1 MVQDMDI
8 VMAQERINRAKNMK
22 NKEFII
28 KAIMSGLLIGLC
40 VDINN
45 RIGGLCGAFLF
56 SIGLLTICMSELSL
70 FTGKVGSSNDAKE
83 LFITFVLNIFGV
95 IIMRILFTFNN
106 MFVLG
111 IGCGMLMQIGVTA
124 YKKNLPILTI
134 MCVMAF
140 ILAGYKH
147 CIAYA
152 YNSLDVVS
160 FAVIVLGNI
169 IGAKICYYGG
179 VKL

>member
-1 MVQDMDI
+1 MI
-8 VMAQERINRAKNMK
+8 HIKKLKNMK

-40 VDINN
+40 ADINN

-56 SIGLLTICMSELSL
+56 SIGLLTICMLELSL

-83 LFITFVLNIFGV
+83 LFTTFVLNIFGI

-152 YNSLDVVS
+152 YNSLDVMS
-160 FAVIVLGNI
+160 FALIVLGNI

>member
-1 MVQDMDI
+1 
-8 VMAQERINRAKNMK
+8 MK

-40 VDINN
+40 ADINN

-83 LFITFVLNIFGV
+83 LFTTFVLNIFGV

-152 YNSLDVVS
+152 YNSLDVMN
-160 FAVIVLGNI
+160 FTLIVLGNI

>member
-1 MVQDMDI
+1 MI
-8 VMAQERINRAKNMK
+8 HIKKLKNMK

-40 VDINN
+40 ADINN

-56 SIGLLTICMSELSL
+56 SIGLLTICMLELSL
-70 FTGKVGSSNDAKE
+70 FTGKVGSSNDTKK
-83 LFITFVLNIFGV
+83 LFITLVLNIFGV
-95 IIMRILFTFNN
+95 IIMRVIFTFNN
-106 MFVLG
+106 MFTLG

-147 CIAYA
+147 CIAYI
-152 YNSLDVVS
+152 YNSLDVINFVLI
-160 FAVIVLGNI
+160 ALGNI
-169 IGAKICYYGG
+169 VGAKICYYGG
-179 VKL
+179 IKS

>member
-1 MVQDMDI
+1 MG
-8 VMAQERINRAKNMK
+8 
-22 NKEFII
+22 NKEFIT
-28 KAIMSGLLIGLC
+28 KSIMSGLLIGLC
-40 VDINN
+40 ADINN

-56 SIGLLTICMSELSL
+56 SIGLLTICMLERSL
-70 FTGKVGSSNDAKE
+70 CTGKVGSSTDAKK
-83 LFITFVLNIFGV
+83 LFITLVLNIFGV
-95 IIMRILFTFNN
+95 IIMRVLFTFNN

-152 YNSLDVVS
+152 YNSLDVINFVL
-160 FAVIVLGNI
+160 IVLGNVV
-169 IGAKICYYGG
+169 GAKICYYGG
-179 VKL
+179 IKL

>member
-1 MVQDMDI
+1 
-8 VMAQERINRAKNMK
+8 MK

-40 VDINN
+40 ADINN

-56 SIGLLTICMSELSL
+56 GIGLLTICMLKFSL
-70 FTGKVGSSNDAKE
+70 FTGKVGSSNNTKE
-83 LFITFVLNIFGV
+83 LFTTFILNIFGV
-95 IIMRILFTFNN
+95 IIMRVLFTFNN

-124 YKKNLPILTI
+124 YKKNFPILTI

-147 CIAYA
+147 CIAYV
-152 YNSLDVVS
+152 YNSLDIINFVL
-160 FAVIVLGNI
+160 IILGNI
-169 IGAKICYYGG
+169 VGAKICYYGG
-179 VKL
+179 IKL

>member
-1 MVQDMDI
+1 MI
-8 VMAQERINRAKNMK
+8 HTKKLKNMK

-40 VDINN
+40 ADINN

-56 SIGLLTICMSELSL
+56 SIGLLTICMLELSL
-70 FTGKVGSSNDAKE
+70 FTGKVGSSNDTKK
-83 LFITFVLNIFGV
+83 LFITLVLNIFGV
-95 IIMRILFTFNN
+95 IIMRVLFTFNN
-106 MFVLG
+106 MFILG

-147 CIAYA
+147 CIAYV
-152 YNSLDVVS
+152 YNSLDVINFVLI
-160 FAVIVLGNI
+160 ALGNI
-169 IGAKICYYGG
+169 IGAKICDCGG
-179 VKL
+179 IKS

>member
-1 MVQDMDI
+1 MI
-8 VMAQERINRAKNMK
+8 HIKKLKNMK

-40 VDINN
+40 TDINN

-56 SIGLLTICMSELSL
+56 SIGLLTICMLGLPL
-70 FTGKVGSSNDAKE
+70 FTGKVGGSNNIKE
-83 LFITFVLNIFGV
+83 LFVTFVLNIFGV
-95 IIMRILFTFNN
+95 IIMRVLFTFNN

-152 YNSLDVVS
+152 YNSLDVMS
-160 FAVIVLGNI
+160 FILIVLGNI

>member
-1 MVQDMDI
+1 MI
-8 VMAQERINRAKNMK
+8 YIKKLKNMK

-40 VDINN
+40 ADINN

-95 IIMRILFTFNN
+95 IIMRVLFSFNN

-152 YNSLDVVS
+152 YNSLNVVS
-160 FAVIVLGNI
+160 FALIVLGNI

-179 VKL
+179 IKL

>member
-1 MVQDMDI
+1 MY
-8 VMAQERINRAKNMK
+8 
-22 NKEFII
+22 KEEI
-28 KAIMSGLLIGLC
+28 KSIFSGMLIGLC
-40 VDINN
+40 ADINN
-45 RIGGLCGAFLF
+45 RVGGICGAFLF
-56 SIGLLTICMSELSL
+56 SIGLLTICMLELSL
-70 FTGKVGSSNDAKE
+70 FTGKVGSSNDTKE
-83 LFITFVLNIFGV
+83 LFTTFVLNIFGV

-160 FAVIVLGNI
+160 FALIVLGNI

>member
-1 MVQDMDI
+1 MI
-8 VMAQERINRAKNMK
+8 HIKKLKNMK

-28 KAIMSGLLIGLC
+28 KSIMSGLLIGLC
-40 VDINN
+40 ADINN

-56 SIGLLTICMSELSL
+56 SIGLLTICMLEFSL
-70 FTGKVGSSNDAKE
+70 FTGKVGSSNDAKK
-83 LFITFVLNIFGV
+83 LFTTFVLNIFGV

-147 CIAYA
+147 CIAYV
-152 YNSLDVVS
+152 YNSLDIINFVL
-160 FAVIVLGNI
+160 IVLGNI
-169 IGAKICYYGG
+169 VGAKICYYGG
-179 VKL
+179 IKL

>member
-1 MVQDMDI
+1 
-8 VMAQERINRAKNMK
+8 MK

-40 VDINN
+40 ADINN

-83 LFITFVLNIFGV
+83 LFTTFVLNIFGV
-95 IIMRILFTFNN
+95 IIMRVLFTFNN

-147 CIAYA
+147 CIAYV
-152 YNSLDVVS
+152 YNSLDVIS
-160 FAVIVLGNI
+160 FVLIVLGNI
-169 IGAKICYYGG
+169 IGAKLCYYGG
-179 VKL
+179 VKS

>member
-1 MVQDMDI
+1 
-8 VMAQERINRAKNMK
+8 
-22 NKEFII
+22 
-28 KAIMSGLLIGLC
+28 
-40 VDINN
+40 
-45 RIGGLCGAFLF
+45 
-56 SIGLLTICMSELSL
+56 
-70 FTGKVGSSNDAKE
+70 
-83 LFITFVLNIFGV
+83 
-95 IIMRILFTFNN
+95 MRVLFTFNN

-124 YKKNLPILTI
+124 YKKNYPFLTA

-152 YNSLDVVS
+152 YNSLDVMS
-160 FAVIVLGNI
+160 FALIVLGNI

>member
-1 MVQDMDI
+1 MY
-8 VMAQERINRAKNMK
+8 
-22 NKEFII
+22 KEEI
-28 KAIMSGLLIGLC
+28 KSIFSGMLIGLC
-40 VDINN
+40 ADINN

-56 SIGLLTICMSELSL
+56 SIGLLTICMLGLSL
-70 FTGKVGSSNDAKE
+70 FTGKVGGSNNIKE
-83 LFITFVLNIFGV
+83 LFVTFVLNIFGV
-95 IIMRILFTFNN
+95 IIMRELFTFNN

-124 YKKNLPILTI
+124 YKKNYPFLTA

-152 YNSLDVVS
+152 YNSLDVMS
-160 FAVIVLGNI
+160 FTLIVLGNI

>member
-1 MVQDMDI
+1 MIGKKFIYV
-8 VMAQERINRAKNMK
+8 RNMY
-22 NKEFII
+22 KEEI
-28 KAIMSGLLIGLC
+28 KSIFSGMLIGLC
-40 VDINN
+40 ADINN
-45 RIGGLCGAFLF
+45 RVGGLCGAFLF

-70 FTGKVGSSNDAKE
+70 FTGKVGSNNNIEE
-83 LFITFVLNIFGV
+83 LFTTFVLNIFGV
-95 IIMRILFTFNN
+95 IIMRVLFTFNN

-147 CIAYA
+147 CIAYV
-152 YNSLDVVS
+152 YNSLDVIS
-160 FAVIVLGNI
+160 FVLIVLGNI
-169 IGAKICYYGG
+169 VGAKLCYYGG
-179 VKL
+179 VKS

>member
-1 MVQDMDI
+1 MI
-8 VMAQERINRAKNMK
+8 HIKKLKNMK

-28 KAIMSGLLIGLC
+28 KSIMSGLLIGLC
-40 VDINN
+40 ADINN

-56 SIGLLTICMSELSL
+56 SIGLLTICMLELSL

-83 LFITFVLNIFGV
+83 LFTTFVLNIFGV

-160 FAVIVLGNI
+160 FALIVLGNI

>member
-1 MVQDMDI
+1 MI
-8 VMAQERINRAKNMK
+8 HTKKLKNMK

-40 VDINN
+40 ADLNN

-56 SIGLLTICMSELSL
+56 SIGLLTICMLELSL
-70 FTGKVGSSNDAKE
+70 FTGKVGSSNDTKE
-83 LFITFVLNIFGV
+83 LFTTFVLNIFGV
-95 IIMRILFTFNN
+95 IIIRILFTFNN

-111 IGCGMLMQIGVTA
+111 IGYGMLMQIGVTA

-152 YNSLDVVS
+152 YNSLDVMS
-160 FAVIVLGNI
+160 FALIVLGNI

>member
-1 MVQDMDI
+1 ML
-8 VMAQERINRAKNMK
+8 
-22 NKEFII
+22 
-28 KAIMSGLLIGLC
+28 G
-40 VDINN
+40 
-45 RIGGLCGAFLF
+45 
-56 SIGLLTICMSELSL
+56 LSL
-70 FTGKVGSSNDAKE
+70 FTGKVGGSNDTKE

-95 IIMRILFTFNN
+95 MIMRVLFTFNN

-111 IGCGMLMQIGVTA
+111 IGCGMLMQIGVIA
-124 YKKNLPILTI
+124 YKKNYPFLTA

-160 FAVIVLGNI
+160 FALIVFGNI

>member
-1 MVQDMDI
+1 MI
-8 VMAQERINRAKNMK
+8 HIKKLKNMK

-40 VDINN
+40 ADINN

-56 SIGLLTICMSELSL
+56 SIGLLTICMLELSL
-70 FTGKVGSSNDAKE
+70 FTGKVGSSNDTKK
-83 LFITFVLNIFGV
+83 LFITLVLNIFGV
-95 IIMRILFTFNN
+95 IIMRVLFTFNN

-111 IGCGMLMQIGVTA
+111 IGCGILMQIGVTA

-152 YNSLDVVS
+152 YNSLDVMN
-160 FAVIVLGNI
+160 FTLIVLGNI

>member
-1 MVQDMDI
+1 MI
-8 VMAQERINRAKNMK
+8 HTKKLKNMK

-40 VDINN
+40 ADINN

-83 LFITFVLNIFGV
+83 LFTTFVLNIFGV

-152 YNSLDVVS
+152 YNSLDIMN
-160 FAVIVLGNI
+160 FTLIVLGNI

>member
-1 MVQDMDI
+1 MY
-8 VMAQERINRAKNMK
+8 
-22 NKEFII
+22 KEEI
-28 KAIMSGLLIGLC
+28 KSIFSGILIGLC
-40 VDINN
+40 ADINN
-45 RIGGLCGAFLF
+45 RVGGICGAFLF
-56 SIGLLTICMSELSL
+56 SIGLLTICMLELSL

-95 IIMRILFTFNN
+95 FIMRVLFTFNN

-124 YKKNLPILTI
+124 YKKNLPILTA

-152 YNSLDVVS
+152 YNSLDVMS
-160 FAVIVLGNI
+160 FALIVLGKI

>member
-1 MVQDMDI
+1 MI
-8 VMAQERINRAKNMK
+8 HIKKLKNMK

-40 VDINN
+40 ADINN

-56 SIGLLTICMSELSL
+56 SIGLLTICMLELSL
-70 FTGKVGSSNDAKE
+70 FTGKVGGSNDTKE
-83 LFITFVLNIFGV
+83 LFTTLVLNIFGV

-160 FAVIVLGNI
+160 FALIVLGNI

>member
-1 MVQDMDI
+1 MI
-8 VMAQERINRAKNMK
+8 HTKKLKNMK

-40 VDINN
+40 ADINN

-83 LFITFVLNIFGV
+83 LFTTFVLNIFGV

-147 CIAYA
+147 CIAYV
-152 YNSLDVVS
+152 YNSLDIINFVL
-160 FAVIVLGNI
+160 IVLGNI
-169 IGAKICYYGG
+169 VGAKICYYGG
-179 VKL
+179 IKL

>member
-1 MVQDMDI
+1 MI
-8 VMAQERINRAKNMK
+8 HIKKLKNMK

-28 KAIMSGLLIGLC
+28 KSIISGLLIGLC
-40 VDINN
+40 ADINN

-56 SIGLLTICMSELSL
+56 SIGLLTICMLELSL
-70 FTGKVGSSNDAKE
+70 FTGKVGSSNDTKE
-83 LFITFVLNIFGV
+83 LFTIFVLNIFGV
-95 IIMRILFTFNN
+95 IIMRAIFTFNN
-106 MFVLG
+106 MFTLG

-147 CIAYA
+147 CIAYV
-152 YNSLDVVS
+152 YNSLDVINFVLI
-160 FAVIVLGNI
+160 ALGNI

-179 VKL
+179 IKP

>member
-1 MVQDMDI
+1 MNV
-8 VMAQERINRAKNMK
+8 
-22 NKEFII
+22 KEKI
-28 KAIMSGLLIGLC
+28 KSIFSGMLIGLC
-40 VDINN
+40 ADINN

-56 SIGLLTICMSELSL
+56 SIGLLTICMLGLSL
-70 FTGKVGSSNDAKE
+70 FTGKVGGSNNIKE
-83 LFITFVLNIFGV
+83 LFVTFVLNIFGV
-95 IIMRILFTFNN
+95 IIMRVLFSFNN

-152 YNSLDVVS
+152 YNSLDVMS
-160 FAVIVLGNI
+160 FALIILGNI

-179 VKL
+179 VKT

>member
-1 MVQDMDI
+1 MI
-8 VMAQERINRAKNMK
+8 HTKKLKNIK

-40 VDINN
+40 ADINN

-70 FTGKVGSSNDAKE
+70 FTGKVGSSNDTKE
-83 LFITFVLNIFGV
+83 LFTTLVLNIFGV
-95 IIMRILFTFNN
+95 IIMRVLFTFNN

-140 ILAGYKH
+140 ILTGYKH
-147 CIAYA
+147 CIAYV
-152 YNSLDVVS
+152 YNSLDVINFVLI
-160 FAVIVLGNI
+160 ALGNVV
-169 IGAKICYYGG
+169 GAKICYYGG
-179 VKL
+179 IKL

>member
-1 MVQDMDI
+1 MNV
-8 VMAQERINRAKNMK
+8 
-22 NKEFII
+22 KEKI
-28 KAIMSGLLIGLC
+28 KSIFSGMLIGLC
-40 VDINN
+40 ADINN

-56 SIGLLTICMSELSL
+56 SIGLLTICMLGLSL
-70 FTGKVGSSNDAKE
+70 FTGKVGGSNDTKE
-83 LFITFVLNIFGV
+83 LFTTFVLNIFGV
-95 IIMRILFTFNN
+95 IIMRVLFTFNN

-111 IGCGMLMQIGVTA
+111 IGCGMLMQIGVIA
-124 YKKNLPILTI
+124 YKKNYPFLTA

-160 FAVIVLGNI
+160 FALIVLGNI

>member
-1 MVQDMDI
+1 MI
-8 VMAQERINRAKNMK
+8 HIKKLKNMK

-40 VDINN
+40 ADINN

-56 SIGLLTICMSELSL
+56 SIGLLTICMLELSL

-83 LFITFVLNIFGV
+83 LFTTFVLNIFGV

-160 FAVIVLGNI
+160 FALIVLGNI

>member
-1 MVQDMDI
+1 MIHVKKL
-8 VMAQERINRAKNMK
+8 KNMK

-40 VDINN
+40 ADINN

-56 SIGLLTICMSELSL
+56 SIGLLTICMLELSL
-70 FTGKVGSSNDAKE
+70 FTGKVGSRNDVKE
-83 LFITFVLNIFGV
+83 LFITLVLNIFGV
-95 IIMRILFTFNN
+95 IIMRTIFTFNN
-106 MFVLG
+106 MFTLG

-147 CIAYA
+147 CIAYV
-152 YNSLDVVS
+152 YNSLDVINFVL
-160 FAVIVLGNI
+160 IVLGNVV
-169 IGAKICYYGG
+169 GAKICYYGG
-179 VKL
+179 IKP